1 MFFNDALRAAESPPE
16 GTEESP
22 PETLASTAGGEAVAA
37 VVPADDTG
45 DKHVTT
51 SNCSEIVS
59 FPCRSYP
66 CLCFYGYVLLWGYP
80 SFSFSLSLPS
90 TTRIFISKPTPEIY
104 SKQYRFIDFQS
115 YLNIVLSGE
124 RRQEN
129 SLYFA

>member
-1 MFFNDALRAAESPPE
+1 MFFNDALRAAESLPE

-37 VVPADDTG
+37 VVPADETV

-51 SNCSEIVS
+51 SVRL
-59 FPCRSYP
+59 FPFPVRSYP
-66 CLCFYGYVLLWGYP
+66 CLCFYGYGLLWVLL
-80 SFSFSLSLPS
+80 SSSLFFLHSLPS
-90 TTRIFISKPTPEIY
+90 TTGKFISKPTTEIY
-104 SKQYRFIDFQS
+104 SKQYRFIDFRS
-115 YLNIVLSGE
+115 YFQIVSSDE